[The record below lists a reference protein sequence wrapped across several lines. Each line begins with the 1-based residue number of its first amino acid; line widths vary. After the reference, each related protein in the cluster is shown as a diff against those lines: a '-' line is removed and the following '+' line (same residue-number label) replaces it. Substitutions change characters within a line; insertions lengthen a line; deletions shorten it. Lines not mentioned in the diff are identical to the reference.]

1 MNIWNSF
8 LSPIFGYHPKE
19 QYDFSLQETNKFI
32 DSSCTLDVEKK
43 ELYSSL
49 AVNLDYLKVKYNTL
63 INSDINVR
71 PFTLTAR
78 NKQYNAFILYIDGM
92 IDTKTVNDF
101 VLEPLMLRNQANT
114 FSAEENQV
122 STAIANNIS
131 VRKVKKF
138 NLEDYIYNCLIP
150 QNAISKKKEFAEIIS
165 DVNSGN
171 CALFVDTLSIAFSI
185 EVKGFK
191 SRSIS
196 APNNEMV
203 VRGSQEAFVETIR
216 TNTSL
221 LRRIIN
227 NENLIIENSTVRQ
240 NNQNQNCN
248 LLYEKHSK

>member
-1 MNIWNSF
+1 MNIWNSII
-8 LSPIFGYHPKE
+8 SPIFGYHPKE
-19 QYDFSLQETNKFI
+19 QYDFSLQETDKLV
-32 DSSCTLDVEKK
+32 DSSCSLDVEKK

-63 INSDINVR
+63 INSDIIVR

-92 IDTKTVNDF
+92 IDSKTVNDF
-101 VLEPLMLRNQANT
+101 VLEPLMLRNSANT
-114 FSAEENQV
+114 FSGEENQV
-122 STAIANNIS
+122 STAVASNIS

-150 QNAISKKKEFAEIIS
+150 QNSISKKKEFADIIT

-171 CALFVDTLSIAFSI
+171 CALFVDTLPIAFSI
-185 EVKGFK
+185 DVKGFK

-196 APNNEMV
+196 EPNNEMV
-203 VRGSQEAFVETIR
+203 VRGSQEAFVEPIR

-221 LRRIIN
+221 LRRIVN
-227 NENLIIENSTVRQ
+227 NENLVIESSTVRQ
-240 NNQNQNCN
+240 NNKNQNCN
-248 LLYEKHSK
+248 LLYEKYSK